1 MGMCYL
7 LCFCV
12 MCANYMLC
20 FEYYE
25 TVFSVGKID
34 VMSNLRTG
42 LGVGA
47 LCAFKVMN
55 CFSELYFYIC

>member
-1 MGMCYL
+1 
-7 LCFCV
+7 